1 MKKLIFFKAFA
12 FSNCF
17 MNDYASMS
25 KEELI
30 GRLQSADHVISEQR
44 RLLQAKEMMLQ
55 NYITQFTQLT
65 SDYEQLIETHY
76 TRSEYPSHYFRDR
89 APPPICPEQRSVA
102 NKFDDDYPAPP
113 VREQYISTP
122 VSPTDL
128 PEPMYIQ
135 QPVIQ
140 QPNQTRRAMMS
151 SIAFGADEDPEP
163 VKVMSSVRQSQNIC
177 RTAMADHFSQH
188 FDDAP
193 AQVAENERCPMNSK
207 QLPPLA
213 VDTRGMTVDEMRAK
227 VDELNA
233 IRAEMDRKL
242 SKALPK
248 GKVMSHIIRERE
260 ELENQFNEI
269 SKVISHIKLEIRQAS
284 KQ

>member
-1 MKKLIFFKAFA
+1 
-12 FSNCF
+12 

-25 KEELI
+25 KEEII

-55 NYITQFTQLT
+55 NYIHLFTQLT
-65 SDYEQLIETHY
+65 ADYEQLIETHY
-76 TRSEYPSHYFRDR
+76 TRNEYPLHHFYDR
-89 APPPICPEQRSVA
+89 GPPPIQPAPQRIPS
-102 NKFDDDYPAPP
+102 DDYLPTPTQ
-113 VREQYISTP
+113 VRESEISYEMPPSP
-122 VSPTDL
+122 VEIA
-128 PEPMYIQ
+128 EPKIPS
-135 QPVIQ
+135 QPQ
-140 QPNQTRRAMMS
+140 ASQMRRAMMS
-151 SIAFGADEDPEP
+151 SIAFGGNEEPGP
-163 VKVMSSVRQSQNIC
+163 VKVMSSVRQSHNIS
-177 RTAMADHFSQH
+177 RTAMTDHFSQQ
-188 FDDAP
+188 FDAA
-193 AQVAENERCPMNSK
+193 AQLAENERCPMNAK

-213 VDTRGMTVDEMRAK
+213 VDTTGMTIDEMRAK
-227 VDELNA
+227 VDELNV

-260 ELENQFNEI
+260 ELEQQFNEI